1 MTVRCLI
8 LLVFFNCKNLT
19 PLDHLKSAQSYLSIV
34 LLFEARNYI
43 YFQQILFQVLES
55 EKDSQVDTHR
65 QDARCDELR
74 EEESA

>member
-1 MTVRCLI
+1 MTARCLT
-8 LLVFFNCKNLT
+8 LLVFLNCKNLT
-19 PLDHLKSAQSYLSIV
+19 PLDYLKSEQSYLSIV

-43 YFQQILFQVLES
+43 YFQQILFQVWES
-55 EKDSQVDTHR
+55 EKDSQVETHR